1 MFEKWTVE
9 VDFLCVLTWV
19 PVERPPA
26 FLTVDGVF
34 GVFLV
39 EGNNVCSAFFTR
51 VVIEVAFVTPG
62 EPALEAA
69 GWAEGWGGD
78 FEAFVKRLVLLCDFK
93 GGGAVFAGFFGHF
106 LNFTQIFLKRGKLE
120 VESMNAAVGTIEF
133 KYGSGRFDIRKKT
146 KITRYVSPSMMMRL
160 VQLVSQALSSS
171 TRWFRSF
178 RASISFWSWVIVG
191 MINLDYI
198 R

>member
-1 MFEKWTVE
+1 M
-9 VDFLCVLTWV
+9 
-19 PVERPPA
+19 
-26 FLTVDGVF
+26 
-34 GVFLV
+34 
-39 EGNNVCSAFFTR
+39 
-51 VVIEVAFVTPG
+51 
-62 EPALEAA
+62 
-69 GWAEGWGGD
+69 
-78 FEAFVKRLVLLCDFK
+78 
-93 GGGAVFAGFFGHF
+93 
-106 LNFTQIFLKRGKLE
+106 KRGKLE